1 MKTYQSYYN
10 IALLSKDKNVW
21 EKMGWYIYRY
31 VENGIVKYIGKGKG
45 DRAFHHLK
53 TKEGFTEDQ
62 LEIVM
67 IGLSSEEA
75 AYDLE
80 CYMLS
85 EHRRIYGDLPE
96 WNKVAGHHEERFIMT
111 SYLEYYNMQTTEK
124 KNKYR
129 VAYDLLEM
137 EDNGMFN
144 PDTTNKVEIK
154 DDNIIIESVTGNH
167 SGFQCIMNISDDLE
181 IKVFRVKFSKNA
193 KVEENQLK
201 AMNYFKDPN
210 GLNISEDLITKSNAE
225 GSIVYIIDVKDL
237 QQALSIYENCT
248 TLEKAK

>member
-1 MKTYQSYYN
+1 
-10 IALLSKDKNVW
+10 
-21 EKMGWYIYRY
+21 
-31 VENGIVKYIGKGKG
+31 
-45 DRAFHHLK
+45 
-53 TKEGFTEDQ
+53 
-62 LEIVM
+62 
-67 IGLSSEEA
+67 
-75 AYDLE
+75 
-80 CYMLS
+80 
-85 EHRRIYGDLPE
+85 
-96 WNKVAGHHEERFIMT
+96 MT

-154 DDNIIIESVTGNH
+154 DDNIIIESVTGTH

-210 GLNISEDLITKSNAE
+210 GLNISEELITKSNAE

-248 TLEKAK
+248 TIEKAK